1 MGWDGTD
8 ISDAGNSNP
17 LEFAAIQL
25 FYCSLEVRSSFE
37 LNEASESVSKSLFSV
52 WRECSD
58 PLPSRSRPVSE

>member
-1 MGWDGTD
+1 MGKNGTD
-8 ISDAGNSNP
+8 ISKAGNFEA

-37 LNEASESVSKSLFSV
+37 LDETSESVSIGLVSKC
-52 WRECSD
+52 RECPD